1 MTRCNFSCHICIYIA
16 MKNLY
21 RIFVVAVVVLMTASC
36 SKEQLSDPYMLF
48 EVHGTVVDTDGNPLG
63 GIVVS
68 SGLSDLQ
75 TTNMNGIF
83 SFYGR
88 STPSS
93 VVILTFEDKD
103 GDKNGGEFS
112 KISVEIPVNEKT
124 PGSAAG
130 NFRGTYFAGDVEV
143 IMINKNAEKNP
154 DSGFTP
160 LS

>member
-1 MTRCNFSCHICIYIA
+1 

-124 PGSAAG
+124 PGSEMG
-130 NFRGTYFAGDVEV
+130 NFSGTYFASDVEV
-143 IMINKNAEKNP
+143 VMLKKEDELDP
-154 DSGFTP
+154 DSGLIP
-160 LS
+160 LNVSAEDIPEEEL